1 MSRKLGISMRQR
13 GDLMRQLTEG
23 VADGRGEIR
32 VIVVGGEKRLKFV
45 DVPTEVTEDLP
56 RVRREIEAT
65 IDRQSWP
72 VMGKI
77 GRVQYDME
85 RGAVTHWELND
96 RRG

>member
-65 IDRQSWP
+65 IDRQNWP
-72 VMGKI
+72 VMGENRP
-77 GRVQYDME
+77 GTVRHGT
-85 RGAVTHWELND
+85 RGGHSLGAK
-96 RRG
+96 